1 MHISMVTWI
10 VIVAAIVVGCG
21 IGVYL
26 GKKKNKAFG
35 EKKLEQAMDRS
46 ALKKEENT
54 WNELMKSQKSLDQLK
69 IADILDWANNYKNEL
84 KKDDSYF
91 LFKATKANIEKLG
104 FMYPEQIDSETN
116 VLACVINTE
125 SGNVSHVQLFT
136 FGTISDHVMEL
147 FAGFDYAVITL

>member
-1 MHISMVTWI
+1 MHISVVTWI
-10 VIVAAIVVGCG
+10 VIAAAIVAGCG
-21 IGVYL
+21 IGIYL

-54 WNELMKSQKSLDQLK
+54 WKELMKSQKSLDQLK
-69 IADILDWANNYKNEL
+69 IADILDWANHCKNEL
-84 KKDDSYF
+84 KKDDAYF

-104 FMYPEQIDSETN
+104 FMYSEQIDSETN

-125 SGNVSHVQLFT
+125 SGNVSQVQLFT
-136 FGTISDHVMEL
+136 FGTISDPVVEL